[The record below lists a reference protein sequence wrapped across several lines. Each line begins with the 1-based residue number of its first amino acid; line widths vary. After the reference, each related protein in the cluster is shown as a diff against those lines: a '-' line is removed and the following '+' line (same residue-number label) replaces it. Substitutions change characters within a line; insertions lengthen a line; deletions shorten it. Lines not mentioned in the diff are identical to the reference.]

1 MFALA
6 WFLAKRFIFVAE
18 NKNSINIMAKICFLG
33 ILIST
38 FSLALVNAIMH
49 GFEQATHNKLQG
61 IHADITI
68 SAQGKPLKYAALT
81 SVLKTE
87 YPTITA
93 FTPQSEAPA
102 MIRGK
107 EDSELPTL
115 ISVTGIDPETIG
127 LVTILPT
134 LIQQPA
140 QVPLPH
146 LVQKNSVLIGHELAE
161 QLRVKVGDEVELY
174 TASEDAATRKA
185 IALESHAVVIGGIF
199 KTGID
204 EFDAHIVFTSH
215 TFFAQLFPE
224 QGITTV
230 LLKCAT
236 PCNESHL
243 IQSLKDRLHVS
254 VYSWKDLYP
263 ALVSAL
269 ILEKYAMFF
278 ILALIS
284 LIAIMSIISLLFMY
298 IIQKTGEIV
307 LLKTLGIPTPTIT
320 LAFGI
325 IGILIACTASLCG
338 IALAWSACYL
348 LEKYPFIQLPD
359 AYYVTH
365 VPAHMTLTSAVIVF
379 CVVLALSIC
388 ATWIP
393 TRRIKSI
400 SVPDV
405 LKKEL

>member
-1 MFALA
+1 M
-6 WFLAKRFIFVAE
+6 
-18 NKNSINIMAKICFLG
+18 
-33 ILIST
+33 
-38 FSLALVNAIMH
+38 
-49 GFEQATHNKLQG
+49 
-61 IHADITI
+61 
-68 SAQGKPLKYAALT
+68 
-81 SVLKTE
+81 
-87 YPTITA
+87 
-93 FTPQSEAPA
+93 
-102 MIRGK
+102 
-107 EDSELPTL
+107 
-115 ISVTGIDPETIG
+115 
-127 LVTILPT
+127 
-134 LIQQPA
+134 
-140 QVPLPH
+140 
-146 LVQKNSVLIGHELAE
+146 
-161 QLRVKVGDEVELY
+161 ELY
-174 TASEDAATRKA
+174 TASEDVGTRKT

-204 EFDAHIVFTSH
+204 EFDAHVVFMNH
-215 TFFAQLFPE
+215 DLFAQLFPE
-224 QGITTV
+224 QGITTL

-236 PCNESHL
+236 PCNESLL
-243 IQSLKDRLHVS
+243 IQSLKDRFHVS

-284 LIAIMSIISLLFMY
+284 LIATMSIISLLFMY

-307 LLKTLGIPTPTIT
+307 LLKTLGISTSTIILT
-320 LAFGI
+320 FGI

-338 IALAWSACYL
+338 IALAWGACYL

-365 VPAHMTLTSAVIVF
+365 VPTHMTLTSAVIVF
-379 CVVLALSIC
+379 CVVLVLSIC